1 MSDTKVDLAAQVGQ
15 VVGAAG
21 MAPAADLA
29 GYAVDGRVPGVVAM
43 PESVEQ
49 VSRLLALASEHGWS
63 VIPRG
68 GGTAISV
75 GGVPSSADIVLS
87 TARLAKVIDYSPEDM
102 TITAQAGVTLAT
114 LQALMAPHSQMLPL
128 DPALPERATVGGVL
142 ATNASGPLRYQFG
155 MPRDLALGA
164 VVVYADG
171 TVAKSGGRTVKN
183 VAGYDMT
190 RLHIGAYGT
199 LGVIVEA
206 TFKVSP
212 LPKVM
217 VTVVGQFHSLAA
229 AASAARALRMARIV
243 PWSLALATPGALAG
257 AGDGYTVA
265 VRLGG
270 QPAVVTPQRQ
280 RALDT
285 LVEAKGSDVRE
296 VADAEAKLWPQAR
309 DWAATAGGGEGA
321 LVRIGVA
328 PSQTQ
333 NVLSAAQDIA
343 AKHNLTATCLAFPGA
358 STVFC
363 HLAGAAQDLV
373 DAAGGLVAV
382 TKEWNG
388 NLVVER
394 CPLALKERMSVWQ
407 PGVADA
413 LTRRVKQTYDG
424 RGILNP
430 ARFVG
435 GL

>member
-1 MSDTKVDLAAQVGQ
+1 MSETKVNLAEQVRRI
-15 VVGAAG
+15 VGAAG
-21 MAPAADLA
+21 VAPAKDVSA
-29 GYAVDGRVPGVVAM
+29 YAVDGRAPGVVAM

-49 VSRLLALASEHGWS
+49 VAQLLAMANDAGHA
-63 VIPRG
+63 VIPWG

-75 GGVPSSADIVLS
+75 GGAPSRVDIVLS

-102 TITAQAGVTLAT
+102 TVTAQAGVTLAT
-114 LQALMAPHSQMLPL
+114 LEKLMAGHGQMLPL
-128 DPALPERATVGGVL
+128 DPPLPERSTVGGVL

-164 VVVYADG
+164 VVVYPDG

-199 LGVIVEA
+199 LGVIAEA

-217 VTVVGQFHSLAA
+217 VTVAGRFDSLADA
-229 AASAARALRMARIV
+229 VAGARALRMARIV
-243 PWSLALATPGALAG
+243 PWSLVLVGPGALAG
-257 AGDGYTVA
+257 ADNGYTVA

-285 LVEAKGSDVRE
+285 LNAARGVDVRE
-296 VADAEAKLWPQAR
+296 LESAEKTFWPQVR
-309 DWAATAGGGEGA
+309 DWPATPATGESA
-321 LVRIGVA
+321 TVRIGAA
-328 PSQTQ
+328 PSQVQ
-333 NVLSAAQDIA
+333 NVLRAASDIA
-343 AKHNLTATCLAFPGA
+343 AQHKLAARCLAFPGA
-358 STVFC
+358 ATVYC
-363 HLAGAAQDLV
+363 HLAGTPEAIV
-373 DAAGGLVAV
+373 EAAGGLAAV

-394 CPLALKERMSVWQ
+394 CPLLLKERMSVWQ
-407 PGVADA
+407 PGSVDA
-413 LTRRVKQTYDG
+413 LTRRVKQTYDA
-424 RGILNP
+424 RSILNP